1 MIKVL
6 ERNKDSLFKDIDNL
20 LDDDKMVNRKRIDM
34 NKRLDKI
41 QEELDEKRI
50 YQLLLD
56 FNKIYDK
63 LSDIDRQ
70 KLLQSLVSE
79 IQVYKKE
86 EIKVSK
92 TYVKKIRC
100 AFDVDNFVANSGN
113 KNSYEETVC
122 LLSKKSD

>member
-1 MIKVL
+1 MA
-6 ERNKDSLFKDIDNL
+6 
-20 LDDDKMVNRKRIDM
+20 NRKRIDM

-41 QEELDEKRI
+41 YEELERVEEEQKVCLEKIGAVRQQELDEKRI

-92 TYVKKIRC
+92 TYVKKIRY
-100 AFDVDNFVANSGN
+100 AFDVDNFAANLGN
-113 KNSYEETVC
+113 KNGYVETVV
-122 LLSKKSD
+122 LLSKPQN